1 MIGRG
6 ISLALLAACLLLS
19 ACGNK
24 GPLVP
29 AAEADQQK
37 QKQQKADGTVE

>member
-1 MIGRG
+1 MIPRIIKLGMVY
-6 ISLALLAACLLLS
+6 SCLLLLLS

-29 AAEADQQK
+29 AEDDEK
-37 QKQQKADGTVE
+37 QKTETGAT